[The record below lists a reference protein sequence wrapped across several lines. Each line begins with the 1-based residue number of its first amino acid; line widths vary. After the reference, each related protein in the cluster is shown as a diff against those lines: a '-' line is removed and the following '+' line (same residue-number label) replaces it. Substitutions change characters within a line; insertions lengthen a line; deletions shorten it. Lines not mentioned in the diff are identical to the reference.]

1 MANEGETKE
10 VNQNITE
17 IRVWSLKNFLTSVF
31 AFLIIIVI
39 FLMITIVLNLNLLF
53 LTMVACFFIV
63 VYSIMLFFLLEPRV
77 VREVNTTART
87 TVEKPVIKE
96 VFVDK
101 PVQVVHEVEKKIY
114 IMNENKDKLKE
125 KKKLIIP
132 KYNFIGSSQ
141 ALTYHKRSCRMSKL
155 IKKKYKILDN
165 DEAYFIKRNFKPCEI
180 CILKTKKV

>member
-77 VREVNTTART
+77 VREVKTTAGT

-114 IMNENKDKLKE
+114 IMNENK
-125 KKKLIIP
+125 
-132 KYNFIGSSQ
+132 
-141 ALTYHKRSCRMSKL
+141 
-155 IKKKYKILDN
+155 
-165 DEAYFIKRNFKPCEI
+165 
-180 CILKTKKV
+180 